1 LKLKQNTT
9 TPDDGGRPGVVILKV
24 CGFPH
29 LLEGKC
35 RGHPAKGRRR
45 NGLTRLRWSP
55 RGEDW
60 IQIHLTSPRPGR
72 VPSQRAHLSPHWFGT
87 TPLVGSGSEDHP
99 HLKRGLPSVKPTPLR
114 GKEGD
119 GCPSLSPTSLV
130 ELGRGVVIISKN
142 RLDEGVFKMRGC
154 PSRWRLSTPLTPSF
168 CNAAMDILRD
178 LKPGLNR
185 GTEVPFI

>member
-35 RGHPAKGRRR
+35 RGHPAKGRRK
-45 NGLTRLRWSP
+45 GLTRLRWSP

-72 VPSQRAHLSPHWFGT
+72 VPSQRAHHSPHWFGT
-87 TPLVGSGSEDHP
+87 TPLVGSRGRQNSP
-99 HLKRGLPSVKPTPLR
+99 QWRGLPSVKSTPLR

-119 GCPSLSPTSLV
+119 GCSSRSPISLV
-130 ELGRGVVIISKN
+130 ELGRSVVIISKN

-154 PSRWRLSTPLTPSF
+154 PSRWRLS
-168 CNAAMDILRD
+168 A
-178 LKPGLNR
+178 LN
-185 GTEVPFI
+185 PQFL